1 MTDDE
6 LHQEIIEIKGKLA
19 EMHNDIKRLIERSD
33 HQHVNSLLSYFH
45 DYFSNAIMGYV
56 IEDIETDLERNLVQ
70 QCSMKDVCKSNF
82 TEFLKNNASLII
94 RQEVDEEA
102 LSKHQSELEEI
113 RKNAQS
119 DTCDICLS
127 EVTELF
133 KKQVRLMRS
142 LHIYNTE
149 MQREKSILE
158 IPEEFLVKEV
168 LNPLS
173 NKHRFQIFK
182 AVAIEPKTFSELSEL
197 TGLRGGNLL
206 SHIRKLLQNGIIL
219 QRHEKGDYMI
229 TEKGYK
235 ILKGLNKMHSMLKSH
250 I

>member
-1 MTDDE
+1 M
-6 LHQEIIEIKGKLA
+6 
-19 EMHNDIKRLIERSD
+19 NP
-33 HQHVNSLLSYFH
+33 
-45 DYFSNAIMGYV
+45 IMVYV
-56 IEDIETDLERNLVQ
+56 IDDIETDLEKNLVQ
-70 QCSMKDVCKSNF
+70 QCSMKDACKSNF
-82 TEFLKNNASLII
+82 TEFLKNNASLLI
-94 RQEVDEEA
+94 RQEVDENA

-149 MQREKSILE
+149 MQREKSPLE
-158 IPEEFLVKEV
+158 IPEALVKEV

-197 TGLRGGNLL
+197 IGLRGGNLL
-206 SHIRKLLQNGIIL
+206 FHIRKLLQNGIIL

-235 ILKGLNKMHSMLKSH
+235 ILKGLNKMYSMLKSH
-250 I
+250 V